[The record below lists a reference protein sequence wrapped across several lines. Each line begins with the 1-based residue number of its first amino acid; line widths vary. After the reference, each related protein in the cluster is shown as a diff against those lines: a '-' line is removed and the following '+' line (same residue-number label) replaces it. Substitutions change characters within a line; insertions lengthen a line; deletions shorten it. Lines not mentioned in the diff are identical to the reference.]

1 MQLWIAI
8 VLIGLAGLGAGLW
21 LLRTRRQGAAPPQAY
36 KVPGPVPARDPIDRG
51 PAARYQQGQ
60 VRAPIQVNRE
70 LVDSVPNVSIPQL
83 PENRPL
89 AVLEFD
95 GPPGRVPVQHGEML
109 IGRHSDDDVRV
120 PDIRVSRH
128 HARLVASGD
137 GIEIHNLTAARS
149 EPNPML
155 VNGKSRERASVADGD
170 VITLGGVSFR
180 LRLASG

>member
-1 MQLWIAI
+1 MEHGIGNMQLWMAI

-21 LLRTRRQGAAPPQAY
+21 VLRQRRQTVGTFGAADLRQPDQ
-36 KVPGPVPARDPIDRG
+36 GSGELRG
-51 PAARYQQGQ
+51 SLLEASMQ
-60 VRAPIQVNRE
+60 VSRE
-70 LVDSVPNVSIPQL
+70 VVDGVPNTRIPQL
-83 PENRPL
+83 PEDRPL

-95 GPPGRVPVQHGEML
+95 GPPGNVPVQRGEIV

-128 HARLVASGD
+128 HARLVAHGGSF
-137 GIEIHNLTAARS
+137 EIHNLTAVRS

-155 VNGKSRERASVADGD
+155 VNGKSREHASVADGD
-170 VITLGGVSFR
+170 IITLGGVSFK

>member
-8 VLIGLAGLGAGLW
+8 VLIALAGFGAGFG
-21 LLRTRRQGAAPPQAY
+21 LLRYRRQAARVPQARDF
-36 KVPGPVPARDPIDRG
+36 PGSDAASHVVDSEVGGASRG
-51 PAARYQQGQ
+51 R
-60 VRAPIQVNRE
+60 VNAPIQVTRE

-95 GPPGRVPVQHGEML
+95 GPPGTVPVQRGEML

-155 VNGKSRERASVADGD
+155 VNGKSRERSSVADGD